1 MCRYIGQWLGE
12 YWIVWITPSSFLL
25 IYFIVLPRNW
35 ITQIKSL
42 QFFRVSSQPFY
53 KPGKV
58 ATTTHKALNKILPI
72 GQVAKKNGTK
82 TRWRRDGRIAN
93 GSGPGGPTLST
104 GCTMMH
110 ISKHC
115 RDWCTLAW
123 RFYEILAWRFVSKI
137 KHCKVNVT
145 GRLVTSVPHR
155 ISQQAVLVC
164 VRGWNREG
172 PCQSSW
178 HGAQLIRFRH
188 FYGCSLSSDA
198 SKLLFN
204 ISPKKYVSGFV
215 LFHKALRFF
224 RKIPCWLGVHFSHG
238 FWHGSHHQQLRRKGA
253 AFMLAGMFFKDS
265 VRGRRA
271 IALSISVFLDS
282 S

>member
-1 MCRYIGQWLGE
+1 MYMYIGQWLGE

-58 ATTTHKALNKILPI
+58 ATSTHKALNKILPI

-115 RDWCTLAW
+115 VHALCTV
-123 RFYEILAWRFVSKI
+123 E
-137 KHCKVNVT
+137 T
-145 GRLVTSVPHR
+145 
-155 ISQQAVLVC
+155 
-164 VRGWNREG
+164 
-172 PCQSSW
+172 
-178 HGAQLIRFRH
+178 
-188 FYGCSLSSDA
+188 
-198 SKLLFN
+198 
-204 ISPKKYVSGFV
+204 
-215 LFHKALRFF
+215 
-224 RKIPCWLGVHFSHG
+224 GVHSRGDFMR
-238 FWHGSHHQQLRRKGA
+238 FWHEGLCQKSN
-253 AFMLAGMFFKDS
+253 S
-265 VRGRRA
+265 VRWMWPTG
-271 IALSISVFLDS
+271 
-282 S
+282 

>member
-1 MCRYIGQWLGE
+1 MKKRWPYCQWFWARRTDFVHWMHNDAHIQTLCTR
-12 YWIVWITPSSFLL
+12 IV
-25 IYFIVLPRNW
+25 YR
-35 ITQIKSL
+35 
-42 QFFRVSSQPFY
+42 
-53 KPGKV
+53 
-58 ATTTHKALNKILPI
+58 
-72 GQVAKKNGTK
+72 
-82 TRWRRDGRIAN
+82 
-93 GSGPGGPTLST
+93 
-104 GCTMMH
+104 
-110 ISKHC
+110 

-178 HGAQLIRFRH
+178 HWAQLIRFRH

-198 SKLLFN
+198 PNSCS
-204 ISPKKYVSGFV
+204 ISVPKNMFQVLHFFIKHYVSFG
-215 LFHKALRFF
+215 
-224 RKIPCWLGVHFSHG
+224 KIPCWLGVHFSHG